1 MKIKI
6 GVIYGGETVEHE
18 VSVISALQAMNNL
31 NEDKYDIVPIYISK
45 DRIWYTGHMLRDIEF
60 YKEFEDEKKYATKV
74 MLYKKGKTFLLQRT
88 TGLFRKDITD
98 LDVILPVVH
107 GNNVEDGSLAG
118 LLDSIGIPYVGS
130 HVLGGA
136 LGQDKVVMK
145 QVMES
150 VNLPIVPYTW
160 FYDSEYL
167 DNKENI
173 LKEIKKI
180 GYPVIVKPATLGS
193 SIGIEV
199 AKNEKDIE
207 SKIED
212 AMEYDTKIVVEKVIE
227 NLTEVNASVL
237 GNYEYQ
243 KVSPLEEVMGE
254 DEILSFADKYLGN
267 AKSKGTASK
276 GMASTSRIVPA
287 RIPEKL
293 TKEIQDTAKQV
304 FKVLELMGYPE
315 YAAKCEHV
323 PFGLVVDK
331 DGEKIGSRKGNSV
344 FLEDI
349 LKEAIQK
356 VEKIIDTGITWKDS
370 MDNQQTDSKIKRGY
384 KRNFIKSI
392 VEYKENQIEEI
403 KTGNLGEER

>member
-180 GYPVIVKPATLGS
+180 GFPVIVKPATLGS

-287 RIPEKL
+287 RISEKL
-293 TKEIQDTAKQV
+293 TKEIQV
-304 FKVLELMGYPE
+304 FKVLNLSGV
-315 YAAKCEHV
+315 CR
-323 PFGLVVDK
+323 VDFLIDNK
-331 DGEKIGSRKGNSV
+331 ENKFYVNEPNTCPGSLS
-344 FLEDI
+344 FYLW
-349 LKEAIQK
+349 KEAGMKYSELLDEMVSIA
-356 VEKIIDTGITWKDS
+356 
-370 MDNQQTDSKIKRGY
+370 IK
-384 KRNFIKSI
+384 
-392 VEYKENQIEEI
+392 EYKHKNQ
-403 KTGNLGEER
+403 KTMSFKSSIFDGFNGSKGLKGMKGLKN

>member
-45 DRIWYTGHMLRDIEF
+45 DIIWYTGHMLRDIEF

-287 RIPEKL
+287 RISEKL

-304 FKVLELMGYPE
+304 FKVLNLSGV
-315 YAAKCEHV
+315 CR
-323 PFGLVVDK
+323 VDFLIDNK
-331 DGEKIGSRKGNSV
+331 ENKFYVNEPNTCPGSLS
-344 FLEDI
+344 FYLW
-349 LKEAIQK
+349 KEAGMKYSELLDEMVSIA
-356 VEKIIDTGITWKDS
+356 
-370 MDNQQTDSKIKRGY
+370 IK
-384 KRNFIKSI
+384 
-392 VEYKENQIEEI
+392 EYKHKNQ
-403 KTGNLGEER
+403 KTMSFKSSIFDGFNGSKGLKGMKGLKN

>member
-160 FYDSEYL
+160 FYDCEYL

-212 AMEYDTKIVVEKVIE
+212 AMEYDAKIVVEKVIE

-267 AKSKGTASK
+267 AKSKGTTSK

-304 FKVLELMGYPE
+304 FKVLNLSGV
-315 YAAKCEHV
+315 CR
-323 PFGLVVDK
+323 VDFLIDNK
-331 DGEKIGSRKGNSV
+331 ENKFYVNEPNTCPGSLS
-344 FLEDI
+344 FYLW
-349 LKEAIQK
+349 KEAGMKYSELLDEMVSIA
-356 VEKIIDTGITWKDS
+356 
-370 MDNQQTDSKIKRGY
+370 IK
-384 KRNFIKSI
+384 
-392 VEYKENQIEEI
+392 EYKHKNQ
-403 KTGNLGEER
+403 KTMSFKSSIFDGFNGSKGLKGMKGLKN

>member
-150 VNLPIVPYTW
+150 VNLLIVPYTW

-287 RIPEKL
+287 RISEKL

-304 FKVLELMGYPE
+304 FKVLNLSGV
-315 YAAKCEHV
+315 CR
-323 PFGLVVDK
+323 VDFLIDNK
-331 DGEKIGSRKGNSV
+331 ENKFYVNEPNTCPGSLS
-344 FLEDI
+344 FYLW
-349 LKEAIQK
+349 KEAGMKYSELLDEMVSIA
-356 VEKIIDTGITWKDS
+356 
-370 MDNQQTDSKIKRGY
+370 IK
-384 KRNFIKSI
+384 
-392 VEYKENQIEEI
+392 EYKHKNQ
-403 KTGNLGEER
+403 KTMSFKSSIFDGFNGSKGLKGMKGLKN

>member
-107 GNNVEDGSLAG
+107 GNNIEDGSLAG

-287 RIPEKL
+287 RISEKL

-304 FKVLELMGYPE
+304 FKVLNLSGV
-315 YAAKCEHV
+315 CR
-323 PFGLVVDK
+323 VDFLIDNK
-331 DGEKIGSRKGNSV
+331 ENKFYVNEPNTCPGSLS
-344 FLEDI
+344 FYLW
-349 LKEAIQK
+349 KEAGMKYSELLDEMVSIA
-356 VEKIIDTGITWKDS
+356 
-370 MDNQQTDSKIKRGY
+370 IK
-384 KRNFIKSI
+384 
-392 VEYKENQIEEI
+392 EYKHKNQ
-403 KTGNLGEER
+403 KTMSFKSSIFDGFNGSKGLKGMKGLKN

>member
-88 TGLFRKDITD
+88 TGIFRKDITD

-136 LGQDKVVMK
+136 LGKDKVVMK

-287 RIPEKL
+287 RISEKL

-304 FKVLELMGYPE
+304 FKALNLSGV
-315 YAAKCEHV
+315 CR
-323 PFGLVVDK
+323 VDFLIDNK
-331 DGEKIGSRKGNSV
+331 ENKFYVNEPNTCPGSLS
-344 FLEDI
+344 FYLW
-349 LKEAIQK
+349 KEAGMKYSELLDEMVSIA
-356 VEKIIDTGITWKDS
+356 
-370 MDNQQTDSKIKRGY
+370 IK
-384 KRNFIKSI
+384 
-392 VEYKENQIEEI
+392 EYKHKNQ
-403 KTGNLGEER
+403 KTMSFKSSIFDGFNGSKGLKGMKGLKN

>member
-160 FYDSEYL
+160 FYDCEYL

-267 AKSKGTASK
+267 AKSKGTTSK

-287 RIPEKL
+287 RISEKL

-304 FKVLELMGYPE
+304 FKVLNLSGV
-315 YAAKCEHV
+315 CR
-323 PFGLVVDK
+323 VDFLIDNK
-331 DGEKIGSRKGNSV
+331 ENKFYVNEPNTCPGSLS
-344 FLEDI
+344 FYLW
-349 LKEAIQK
+349 KEAGMKYSELLDEMVSIA
-356 VEKIIDTGITWKDS
+356 
-370 MDNQQTDSKIKRGY
+370 IK
-384 KRNFIKSI
+384 
-392 VEYKENQIEEI
+392 EYKHKNQ
-403 KTGNLGEER
+403 KTMSFKSSIFDGFNGSKGLKGMKGLKN

>member
-160 FYDSEYL
+160 FYDCEYL

-267 AKSKGTASK
+267 AKSKGTTSK

-287 RIPEKL
+287 RISEKL

-304 FKVLELMGYPE
+304 FKVLNLSGV
-315 YAAKCEHV
+315 CR
-323 PFGLVVDK
+323 VDFLIDNK
-331 DGEKIGSRKGNSV
+331 ENKFYVNEPNTCPGSLS
-344 FLEDI
+344 FYLW
-349 LKEAIQK
+349 KEAGMKYSELLDEMIS
-356 VEKIIDTGITWKDS
+356 IA
-370 MDNQQTDSKIKRGY
+370 IK
-384 KRNFIKSI
+384 
-392 VEYKENQIEEI
+392 EYKHKNQ
-403 KTGNLGEER
+403 KTMSFKSSIFDGFNGSKGLKGMKGLKN

>member
-207 SKIED
+207 SKIDD

-287 RIPEKL
+287 RISEKL

-304 FKVLELMGYPE
+304 FKVLNLSGV
-315 YAAKCEHV
+315 CR
-323 PFGLVVDK
+323 VDFLIDNK
-331 DGEKIGSRKGNSV
+331 ENKFYVNEPNTCPGSLS
-344 FLEDI
+344 FYLW
-349 LKEAIQK
+349 KEAGMKYSELLDEMVSIA
-356 VEKIIDTGITWKDS
+356 
-370 MDNQQTDSKIKRGY
+370 IK
-384 KRNFIKSI
+384 
-392 VEYKENQIEEI
+392 EYKHKNQ
-403 KTGNLGEER
+403 KTMSFKSSIFDGFNGSKGLKGMKGLKN

>member
-74 MLYKKGKTFLLQRT
+74 MLYKKGKIFLLQRT

-287 RIPEKL
+287 RISEKL

-304 FKVLELMGYPE
+304 FKVLNLSGV
-315 YAAKCEHV
+315 CR
-323 PFGLVVDK
+323 VDFLIDNK
-331 DGEKIGSRKGNSV
+331 ENKFYVNEPNTCPGSLS
-344 FLEDI
+344 FYLW
-349 LKEAIQK
+349 KEAGMKYSELLDEMIS
-356 VEKIIDTGITWKDS
+356 IA
-370 MDNQQTDSKIKRGY
+370 IK
-384 KRNFIKSI
+384 
-392 VEYKENQIEEI
+392 EYKHKNQ
-403 KTGNLGEER
+403 KTMSFKSSIFDGFNGSKGLKGMKGLKN

>member
-60 YKEFEDEKKYATKV
+60 YKEFEDEKKYAIKV

-107 GNNVEDGSLAG
+107 GNNVEYGSLAG

-199 AKNEKDIE
+199 AKSEKDIE

-304 FKVLELMGYPE
+304 FKVLNLSGV
-315 YAAKCEHV
+315 CR
-323 PFGLVVDK
+323 VDFLIDNK
-331 DGEKIGSRKGNSV
+331 ENKFYVNEPNTCPGSLS
-344 FLEDI
+344 FYLW
-349 LKEAIQK
+349 KEAGMKYSELLDEMVSIA
-356 VEKIIDTGITWKDS
+356 
-370 MDNQQTDSKIKRGY
+370 IK
-384 KRNFIKSI
+384 
-392 VEYKENQIEEI
+392 EYKHKNQ
-403 KTGNLGEER
+403 KTMSFKSSIFDGFNGSKGLKSMKGLKS

>member
-88 TGLFRKDITD
+88 TGIFRKDITD

-287 RIPEKL
+287 RISEKL

-304 FKVLELMGYPE
+304 FKVLNLSGV
-315 YAAKCEHV
+315 CR
-323 PFGLVVDK
+323 VDFLIDNK
-331 DGEKIGSRKGNSV
+331 ENKFYINEPNTCPGSLS
-344 FLEDI
+344 FYLW
-349 LKEAIQK
+349 KEAGMKYSELLDEMVSIA
-356 VEKIIDTGITWKDS
+356 
-370 MDNQQTDSKIKRGY
+370 IK
-384 KRNFIKSI
+384 
-392 VEYKENQIEEI
+392 EYKHKNQ
-403 KTGNLGEER
+403 KTMSFKSSIFDGFNGSKGLKGMKGLKN

>member
-60 YKEFEDEKKYATKV
+60 YKEFEDEKKYAIKV

-180 GYPVIVKPATLGS
+180 GYPVIIKPATLGS

-287 RIPEKL
+287 RISEKL
-293 TKEIQDTAKQV
+293 TKEIQDTTKQV
-304 FKVLELMGYPE
+304 FKVLNLSGV
-315 YAAKCEHV
+315 CR
-323 PFGLVVDK
+323 VDFLIDNK
-331 DGEKIGSRKGNSV
+331 ENKFYVNEPNTCPGSLS
-344 FLEDI
+344 FYLW
-349 LKEAIQK
+349 KEAGMKYSELLDEMVSIA
-356 VEKIIDTGITWKDS
+356 
-370 MDNQQTDSKIKRGY
+370 IK
-384 KRNFIKSI
+384 
-392 VEYKENQIEEI
+392 EYKHKNQ
-403 KTGNLGEER
+403 KTMSFKSSIFDGFNGSKGLKGMKGLKN

>member
-88 TGLFRKDITD
+88 TGIFRKDIAD

-287 RIPEKL
+287 RISEKL

-304 FKVLELMGYPE
+304 FKVLNLSGV
-315 YAAKCEHV
+315 CR
-323 PFGLVVDK
+323 VDFLIDNK
-331 DGEKIGSRKGNSV
+331 ENKFYVNEPNTCPGSLS
-344 FLEDI
+344 FYLW
-349 LKEAIQK
+349 KEAGMKYSELLDEMVSIA
-356 VEKIIDTGITWKDS
+356 
-370 MDNQQTDSKIKRGY
+370 IK
-384 KRNFIKSI
+384 
-392 VEYKENQIEEI
+392 EYKHKNQ
-403 KTGNLGEER
+403 KTMSFKSSIFDGFNGSKGLKGMKGVKN

>member
-207 SKIED
+207 PKIED

-287 RIPEKL
+287 RISEKL

-304 FKVLELMGYPE
+304 FKVLNLSGV
-315 YAAKCEHV
+315 CR
-323 PFGLVVDK
+323 VDFLIDNK
-331 DGEKIGSRKGNSV
+331 ENKFYVNEPNTCPGSLS
-344 FLEDI
+344 FYLW
-349 LKEAIQK
+349 KEAGMKYSELLDEMVSIA
-356 VEKIIDTGITWKDS
+356 
-370 MDNQQTDSKIKRGY
+370 IK
-384 KRNFIKSI
+384 
-392 VEYKENQIEEI
+392 EYKHKNQ
-403 KTGNLGEER
+403 KTMSFKSSIFDGFNGSKGLKGMKGLKN

>member
-88 TGLFRKDITD
+88 TGIFRKDITD

-173 LKEIKKI
+173 LKEIEKI

-293 TKEIQDTAKQV
+293 TKEVQDTAKQV
-304 FKVLELMGYPE
+304 FKVLNLSGV
-315 YAAKCEHV
+315 CR
-323 PFGLVVDK
+323 VDFLIDNK
-331 DGEKIGSRKGNSV
+331 ENKFYVNEPNTCPGSLS
-344 FLEDI
+344 FYLW
-349 LKEAIQK
+349 KEAGMKYSELLDEMVSIA
-356 VEKIIDTGITWKDS
+356 
-370 MDNQQTDSKIKRGY
+370 IK
-384 KRNFIKSI
+384 
-392 VEYKENQIEEI
+392 EYKHKNQ
-403 KTGNLGEER
+403 KTMSFKSSIFDGFNGSKGLKGMKGLKN

>member
-60 YKEFEDEKKYATKV
+60 YKEFEDEKKYAIKV

-118 LLDSIGIPYVGS
+118 LLDSIGIPYIGS

-287 RIPEKL
+287 RISEKL

-304 FKVLELMGYPE
+304 FKVLNLSGV
-315 YAAKCEHV
+315 CR
-323 PFGLVVDK
+323 VDFLIDNK
-331 DGEKIGSRKGNSV
+331 ENKFYVNEPNTCPGSLS
-344 FLEDI
+344 FYLW
-349 LKEAIQK
+349 KEAGMKYSELLDEMVSIA
-356 VEKIIDTGITWKDS
+356 
-370 MDNQQTDSKIKRGY
+370 IK
-384 KRNFIKSI
+384 
-392 VEYKENQIEEI
+392 EYKHKNQ
-403 KTGNLGEER
+403 KTMSFKSSIFDGFNGSKGLKGMKGLKN

>member
-31 NEDKYDIVPIYISK
+31 NEDKYDIVPIYIFK

-287 RIPEKL
+287 RISEKL

-304 FKVLELMGYPE
+304 FKVLNLSGV
-315 YAAKCEHV
+315 CR
-323 PFGLVVDK
+323 VDFLIDNK
-331 DGEKIGSRKGNSV
+331 ENKFYVNEPNTCPGSLS
-344 FLEDI
+344 FYLW
-349 LKEAIQK
+349 KEAGMKYSELLDEMIS
-356 VEKIIDTGITWKDS
+356 IA
-370 MDNQQTDSKIKRGY
+370 IK
-384 KRNFIKSI
+384 
-392 VEYKENQIEEI
+392 EYKHKNQ
-403 KTGNLGEER
+403 KTMSFKSSIFDGFNGSKGLKGMKGLKN

>member
-243 KVSPLEEVMGE
+243 KVSLLEEVMGE

-287 RIPEKL
+287 RISEKL

-304 FKVLELMGYPE
+304 FKVLNLSGV
-315 YAAKCEHV
+315 CR
-323 PFGLVVDK
+323 VDFLIDNK
-331 DGEKIGSRKGNSV
+331 ENKFYVNEPNTCPGSLS
-344 FLEDI
+344 FYLW
-349 LKEAIQK
+349 KEAGMKYSELLDEMVSIA
-356 VEKIIDTGITWKDS
+356 
-370 MDNQQTDSKIKRGY
+370 IK
-384 KRNFIKSI
+384 
-392 VEYKENQIEEI
+392 EYKHKNQ
-403 KTGNLGEER
+403 KTMSFKSSIFDGFNGSKGLKGMKGLKN

>member
-287 RIPEKL
+287 RISEKL

-304 FKVLELMGYPE
+304 FKVLNLSGV
-315 YAAKCEHV
+315 CR
-323 PFGLVVDK
+323 VDFLINNK
-331 DGEKIGSRKGNSV
+331 ENKFYVNEPNTCPGSLS
-344 FLEDI
+344 FYLW
-349 LKEAIQK
+349 KEAGMKYSELLDEMVSIA
-356 VEKIIDTGITWKDS
+356 
-370 MDNQQTDSKIKRGY
+370 IK
-384 KRNFIKSI
+384 
-392 VEYKENQIEEI
+392 EYKHKNQ
-403 KTGNLGEER
+403 KTMSFKSSIFDGFNGSKGLKGMKGLKN

>member
-88 TGLFRKDITD
+88 TGIFRKDITD

-173 LKEIKKI
+173 LKEIEKI

-304 FKVLELMGYPE
+304 FKVLNLSGV
-315 YAAKCEHV
+315 CR
-323 PFGLVVDK
+323 VDFLIDNK
-331 DGEKIGSRKGNSV
+331 ENKFYVNEPNTCPGSLS
-344 FLEDI
+344 FYLW
-349 LKEAIQK
+349 KEAGMKYSELLDEMVSIA
-356 VEKIIDTGITWKDS
+356 
-370 MDNQQTDSKIKRGY
+370 IK
-384 KRNFIKSI
+384 
-392 VEYKENQIEEI
+392 EYKHKNQ
-403 KTGNLGEER
+403 KTMSFKSSIFDGFKGMKGLKN

>member
-88 TGLFRKDITD
+88 TGIFRKDIAD

-287 RIPEKL
+287 RISEKL

-304 FKVLELMGYPE
+304 FKALNLSGV
-315 YAAKCEHV
+315 CR
-323 PFGLVVDK
+323 VDFLIDNK
-331 DGEKIGSRKGNSV
+331 ENKFYVNEPNTCPGSLS
-344 FLEDI
+344 FYLW
-349 LKEAIQK
+349 KEAGMKYSELLDEMVSIA
-356 VEKIIDTGITWKDS
+356 
-370 MDNQQTDSKIKRGY
+370 IK
-384 KRNFIKSI
+384 
-392 VEYKENQIEEI
+392 EYKHKNQ
-403 KTGNLGEER
+403 KTMSFKSSIFDGFNGSKGLKGMKGLKN

>member
-88 TGLFRKDITD
+88 TGIFRKDITD

-304 FKVLELMGYPE
+304 FKVLNLSGV
-315 YAAKCEHV
+315 CR
-323 PFGLVVDK
+323 VDFLIDNK
-331 DGEKIGSRKGNSV
+331 ENKFYVNEPNTCPGSLS
-344 FLEDI
+344 FYLW
-349 LKEAIQK
+349 KEAGMKYSELLDEMVSIA
-356 VEKIIDTGITWKDS
+356 
-370 MDNQQTDSKIKRGY
+370 IK
-384 KRNFIKSI
+384 
-392 VEYKENQIEEI
+392 EYKHKNQ
-403 KTGNLGEER
+403 KTMSFKSSIFDGFNGSK

>member
-160 FYDSEYL
+160 FYNSEYL

-287 RIPEKL
+287 RISEKL

-304 FKVLELMGYPE
+304 FKVLNLSGV
-315 YAAKCEHV
+315 CR
-323 PFGLVVDK
+323 VDFLIDNK
-331 DGEKIGSRKGNSV
+331 ENKFYVNEPNTCPGSLS
-344 FLEDI
+344 FYLW
-349 LKEAIQK
+349 KEAGMKYSELLDEMVSIA
-356 VEKIIDTGITWKDS
+356 
-370 MDNQQTDSKIKRGY
+370 IK
-384 KRNFIKSI
+384 
-392 VEYKENQIEEI
+392 EYKHKNQ
-403 KTGNLGEER
+403 KTMSFKSSIFDGFNGSKGLKGMKGLKN

>member
-18 VSVISALQAMNNL
+18 VSIISALQAMNNL

-199 AKNEKDIE
+199 AKSEKDIE

-304 FKVLELMGYPE
+304 FKVLNLSGV
-315 YAAKCEHV
+315 CR
-323 PFGLVVDK
+323 VDFLIDNRENK
-331 DGEKIGSRKGNSV
+331 FYVNEPNTCPGSLS
-344 FLEDI
+344 FYLW
-349 LKEAIQK
+349 KEAGMKYSELLDEMVSIA
-356 VEKIIDTGITWKDS
+356 
-370 MDNQQTDSKIKRGY
+370 IK
-384 KRNFIKSI
+384 
-392 VEYKENQIEEI
+392 EYKHKNQ
-403 KTGNLGEER
+403 KTMSFKSSIFDGFNGSKGLKSMKGLKS

>member
-199 AKNEKDIE
+199 AKSEKDIE

-304 FKVLELMGYPE
+304 FKVLNLSGV
-315 YAAKCEHV
+315 CR
-323 PFGLVVDK
+323 VDFLIDNRENK
-331 DGEKIGSRKGNSV
+331 FYVNEPNTCPGSLS
-344 FLEDI
+344 FYLW
-349 LKEAIQK
+349 KEAGMKYSELLDEMVSIA
-356 VEKIIDTGITWKDS
+356 
-370 MDNQQTDSKIKRGY
+370 IK
-384 KRNFIKSI
+384 
-392 VEYKENQIEEI
+392 EYKHKNQ
-403 KTGNLGEER
+403 KTMSFKSSIFDGFNGSKGLKSMKGLKS

>member
-88 TGLFRKDITD
+88 TGIFRKDITD

-173 LKEIKKI
+173 LKEIEKI

-304 FKVLELMGYPE
+304 FKVLNLSGV
-315 YAAKCEHV
+315 CR
-323 PFGLVVDK
+323 VDFLIDNK
-331 DGEKIGSRKGNSV
+331 ENKFYINEPNTCPGSLS
-344 FLEDI
+344 FYLW
-349 LKEAIQK
+349 KEAGMKYSELLDEMVSIA
-356 VEKIIDTGITWKDS
+356 
-370 MDNQQTDSKIKRGY
+370 IK
-384 KRNFIKSI
+384 
-392 VEYKENQIEEI
+392 EYKHKNQ
-403 KTGNLGEER
+403 KTMSFKSSIFDGFNGSKGLKGMKGLKN

>member
-88 TGLFRKDITD
+88 TGIFRKDIAD

-276 GMASTSRIVPA
+276 GMASTSRIVLA
-287 RIPEKL
+287 RISEKL

-304 FKVLELMGYPE
+304 FKVLNLSGV
-315 YAAKCEHV
+315 CR
-323 PFGLVVDK
+323 VDFLIDNK
-331 DGEKIGSRKGNSV
+331 ENKFYVNEPNTCPGSLS
-344 FLEDI
+344 FYLW
-349 LKEAIQK
+349 KEAGMKYSELLDEMVSIA
-356 VEKIIDTGITWKDS
+356 
-370 MDNQQTDSKIKRGY
+370 IK
-384 KRNFIKSI
+384 
-392 VEYKENQIEEI
+392 EYKHKNQ
-403 KTGNLGEER
+403 KTMSFKSSIFDGFNGSKGLKGMKGLKN

>member
-88 TGLFRKDITD
+88 TGIFRKDITD

-180 GYPVIVKPATLGS
+180 GYPVIIKPATLGS

-287 RIPEKL
+287 RISEKL

-304 FKVLELMGYPE
+304 FKVLNLSGV
-315 YAAKCEHV
+315 CR
-323 PFGLVVDK
+323 VDFLIDNK
-331 DGEKIGSRKGNSV
+331 ENKFYVNEPNTCPGSLS
-344 FLEDI
+344 FYLW
-349 LKEAIQK
+349 KEAGMKYSELLDEMVSIA
-356 VEKIIDTGITWKDS
+356 
-370 MDNQQTDSKIKRGY
+370 IK
-384 KRNFIKSI
+384 
-392 VEYKENQIEEI
+392 EYKHKNQ
-403 KTGNLGEER
+403 KTMSFKSSIFDGFNGSKGLKGMKGLKN

>member
-45 DRIWYTGHMLRDIEF
+45 DRTWYTGHMLRDIEF
-60 YKEFEDEKKYATKV
+60 YKDATKV

-98 LDVILPVVH
+98 LDIILPVVH

-136 LGQDKVVMK
+136 IGQDKVVMK

-199 AKNEKDIE
+199 AKSEKDIE

-304 FKVLELMGYPE
+304 FKVLNLSGV
-315 YAAKCEHV
+315 CR
-323 PFGLVVDK
+323 VDFLIDNK
-331 DGEKIGSRKGNSV
+331 ENKFYVNEPNTCPGSLS
-344 FLEDI
+344 FYLW
-349 LKEAIQK
+349 KEAGMKYSELLDEMIS
-356 VEKIIDTGITWKDS
+356 IA
-370 MDNQQTDSKIKRGY
+370 IK
-384 KRNFIKSI
+384 
-392 VEYKENQIEEI
+392 EYKHKNQ
-403 KTGNLGEER
+403 KTMSFKSSIFDGFNGSKGLKGMKGLKS

>member
-60 YKEFEDEKKYATKV
+60 YKEFEDEKKYAIKV

-287 RIPEKL
+287 RISEKL

-304 FKVLELMGYPE
+304 FKVLNLSGV
-315 YAAKCEHV
+315 CR
-323 PFGLVVDK
+323 VDFLIDNK
-331 DGEKIGSRKGNSV
+331 ENKFYVNEPNTCPGSLS
-344 FLEDI
+344 FYLW
-349 LKEAIQK
+349 KEAGMKYSELLDEMVSIA
-356 VEKIIDTGITWKDS
+356 
-370 MDNQQTDSKIKRGY
+370 IK
-384 KRNFIKSI
+384 
-392 VEYKENQIEEI
+392 EYKHKNQ
-403 KTGNLGEER
+403 KTMSFKSSIFDGFNGSKGLKGMKGLKNKLVNKK

>member
-60 YKEFEDEKKYATKV
+60 YKEFEDEKKYAIKV

-243 KVSPLEEVMGE
+243 KVSPLEELMGE

-287 RIPEKL
+287 RISEKL

-304 FKVLELMGYPE
+304 FKVLNLSGV
-315 YAAKCEHV
+315 CR
-323 PFGLVVDK
+323 VDFLIDNK
-331 DGEKIGSRKGNSV
+331 ENKFYVNEPNTCPGSLS
-344 FLEDI
+344 FYLW
-349 LKEAIQK
+349 KEAGMKYSELLDEMVSIA
-356 VEKIIDTGITWKDS
+356 
-370 MDNQQTDSKIKRGY
+370 IK
-384 KRNFIKSI
+384 
-392 VEYKENQIEEI
+392 EYKHKNQ
-403 KTGNLGEER
+403 KTMSFKSSIFDGFNGSKGLKGMKGLKN

>member
-267 AKSKGTASK
+267 AKSKGIASK

-287 RIPEKL
+287 RISEKL

-304 FKVLELMGYPE
+304 FKVLNLSGV
-315 YAAKCEHV
+315 CR
-323 PFGLVVDK
+323 VDFLIDNK
-331 DGEKIGSRKGNSV
+331 ENKFYVNEPNTCPGSLS
-344 FLEDI
+344 FYLW
-349 LKEAIQK
+349 KEAGMKYSELLDEMVSIA
-356 VEKIIDTGITWKDS
+356 
-370 MDNQQTDSKIKRGY
+370 IK
-384 KRNFIKSI
+384 
-392 VEYKENQIEEI
+392 EYKHKNQ
-403 KTGNLGEER
+403 KTMSFKSSIFDGFNGSKGLKGMKGLKNELVNKK

>member
-88 TGLFRKDITD
+88 TGLFRKDITG

-227 NLTEVNASVL
+227 NLTEVNVSVL

-287 RIPEKL
+287 RISEKL

-304 FKVLELMGYPE
+304 FKVLNLSGV
-315 YAAKCEHV
+315 CR
-323 PFGLVVDK
+323 VDFLIDNK
-331 DGEKIGSRKGNSV
+331 ENKFYVNEPNTCPGSLS
-344 FLEDI
+344 FYLW
-349 LKEAIQK
+349 KEAGMKYSELLDEMVSIA
-356 VEKIIDTGITWKDS
+356 
-370 MDNQQTDSKIKRGY
+370 IK
-384 KRNFIKSI
+384 
-392 VEYKENQIEEI
+392 EYKHKNQ
-403 KTGNLGEER
+403 KTMSFKSSIFDGFNGSKGLKGMKGLKN

>member
-287 RIPEKL
+287 RISEKL

-304 FKVLELMGYPE
+304 FKVLNLSGV
-315 YAAKCEHV
+315 CR
-323 PFGLVVDK
+323 VDFLIDNK
-331 DGEKIGSRKGNSV
+331 ENKFYVNEPNTCPGSLS
-344 FLEDI
+344 FYLW
-349 LKEAIQK
+349 KEAGMKYSELLDEMVSIA
-356 VEKIIDTGITWKDS
+356 
-370 MDNQQTDSKIKRGY
+370 IK
-384 KRNFIKSI
+384 
-392 VEYKENQIEEI
+392 EYKHKNQ
-403 KTGNLGEER
+403 KTMSFKSSIFDEFNGSKGLKGMKGLKN

>member
-88 TGLFRKDITD
+88 TGIFRKDITD

-167 DNKENI
+167 DNKEDI

-304 FKVLELMGYPE
+304 FKVLNLSGV
-315 YAAKCEHV
+315 CR
-323 PFGLVVDK
+323 VDFLIDNK
-331 DGEKIGSRKGNSV
+331 ENIFYVNEPNTCPGSLS
-344 FLEDI
+344 FYLW
-349 LKEAIQK
+349 KEAGMKYSELLDEMVSIA
-356 VEKIIDTGITWKDS
+356 
-370 MDNQQTDSKIKRGY
+370 IK
-384 KRNFIKSI
+384 
-392 VEYKENQIEEI
+392 EYKHKNQ
-403 KTGNLGEER
+403 KTMSFKSSIFDGFNGSKGLKGMKGLKN

>member
-88 TGLFRKDITD
+88 TGIFRKDITD

-287 RIPEKL
+287 RISEKL

-304 FKVLELMGYPE
+304 FKALNLSGV
-315 YAAKCEHV
+315 CR
-323 PFGLVVDK
+323 VDFLIDNK
-331 DGEKIGSRKGNSV
+331 EKKFYVNEPNTCPGSLS
-344 FLEDI
+344 FYLW
-349 LKEAIQK
+349 KEAGMKYSELLDEMVSIA
-356 VEKIIDTGITWKDS
+356 
-370 MDNQQTDSKIKRGY
+370 IK
-384 KRNFIKSI
+384 
-392 VEYKENQIEEI
+392 EYKHKNQ
-403 KTGNLGEER
+403 KTMSFKSSIFDGFNGSKGLKGMKGLKN

>member
-287 RIPEKL
+287 RISEKL

-304 FKVLELMGYPE
+304 FKVLNLSGV
-315 YAAKCEHV
+315 CR
-323 PFGLVVDK
+323 VDFLIDNK
-331 DGEKIGSRKGNSV
+331 ENKFYVNEPNTCPGSLS
-344 FLEDI
+344 FYLW
-349 LKEAIQK
+349 KEAGMKYSELLDEMVSIA
-356 VEKIIDTGITWKDS
+356 
-370 MDNQQTDSKIKRGY
+370 IK
-384 KRNFIKSI
+384 
-392 VEYKENQIEEI
+392 EYKHKNQ
-403 KTGNLGEER
+403 KTMSFKSSIFDGFNGSKGLKGMKGLKS

>member
-287 RIPEKL
+287 RISEKL

-304 FKVLELMGYPE
+304 FKVLNLSGV
-315 YAAKCEHV
+315 CR
-323 PFGLVVDK
+323 VDFLIDNK
-331 DGEKIGSRKGNSV
+331 ENKFYVNEPNTCPGSLS
-344 FLEDI
+344 FYLW
-349 LKEAIQK
+349 KEAGMK
-356 VEKIIDTGITWKDS
+356 Y
-370 MDNQQTDSKIKRGY
+370 SKLLDEMVSIAIK
-384 KRNFIKSI
+384 
-392 VEYKENQIEEI
+392 EYKHKNQ
-403 KTGNLGEER
+403 KTMSFKSSIFDGFNGSKGLKGMKGLKN